1 MMEYNFYLPLVIIL
15 MLAIAIPLLFHLS
28 RYIGE
33 KSKQTDAINETY
45 ESGVKKTYK
54 DSFERFNIK
63 YYLVAI
69 IFVLFDVE
77 ILFMFPWA
85 VTLRETSIL
94 GLIEMFTFM
103 TLLLAGLIY
112 IYKKGALK
120 WS

>member
-1 MMEYNFYLPLVIIL
+1 MDYNFYLPLTVILIL
-15 MLAIAIPLLFHLS
+15 TVMIPFLFHLS
-28 RYIGE
+28 RYVGE
-33 KSKQTDAINETY
+33 KSKQTTSINETY

-85 VTLRETSIL
+85 VTLRETNLL
-94 GLIEMFTFM
+94 GLFEMFTFM
-103 TLLLAGLIY
+103 FLLLAGLIY

-120 WS
+120 WN

>member
-1 MMEYNFYLPLVIIL
+1 M
-15 MLAIAIPLLFHLS
+15 IPFLFHLS
-28 RYIGE
+28 RYLGDAT
-33 KSKQTDAINETY
+33 KNNDAINQTY
-45 ESGVKKTYK
+45 ESGIKKTYK

-69 IFVLFDVE
+69 IFVIFDVE

-94 GLIEMFTFM
+94 GLVEMFIFM

>member
-1 MMEYNFYLPLVIIL
+1 MNYNFYLPLTIIL
-15 MLAIAIPLLFHLS
+15 SLTLLIPFLFHLS

-33 KSKQTDAINETY
+33 KSKQGSGINGVY
-45 ESGVKKTYK
+45 ESGIKKTYK

-69 IFVLFDVE
+69 IFVIFDVE

-85 VTLRETSIL
+85 VTLRETNML
-94 GLIEMFTFM
+94 GLVEMFTFM
-103 TLLLAGLIY
+103 ILLLAGLIY

>member
-1 MMEYNFYLPLVIIL
+1 MEYNFYLPLTIIL
-15 MLAIAIPLLFHLS
+15 ILAVAIPFLFHLS

-33 KSKQTDAINETY
+33 KSKHSNAINETY

-85 VTLRETSIL
+85 VTLRETNIL
-94 GLIEMFTFM
+94 GLVEMFTFM
-103 TLLLAGLIY
+103 ILLLAGLIY

>member
-1 MMEYNFYLPLVIIL
+1 MSYNFYLPLTIIL
-15 MLAIAIPLLFHLS
+15 LLTIAIPFLFHLS
-28 RYIGE
+28 RYLGE
-33 KSKQTDAINETY
+33 KTKPNVSVNEVY

-85 VTLRETSIL
+85 VTLRETNLL
-94 GLIEMFTFM
+94 GLFEMFTFM
-103 TLLLAGLIY
+103 LLLLAGLIY

-120 WS
+120 WD

>member
-1 MMEYNFYLPLVIIL
+1 MDYNFYLPLTVIL
-15 MLAIAIPLLFHLS
+15 LLAIAIPFLFHLS

-33 KSKQTDAINETY
+33 ESKQSKSINETY
-45 ESGVKKTYK
+45 ECGIKKTYK

-63 YYLVAI
+63 FYLVAI
-69 IFVLFDVE
+69 IFVIFDVE

-85 VTLRETSIL
+85 VTLRETNLL
-94 GLIEMFTFM
+94 GLFEMFTFM

-120 WS
+120 WD

>member
-1 MMEYNFYLPLVIIL
+1 MNYNFYLPLTIILLLAVII
-15 MLAIAIPLLFHLS
+15 PFLFHLS

-33 KSKQTDAINETY
+33 KTKHNASINETY

-85 VTLRETSIL
+85 VTLRETNLL
-94 GLIEMFTFM
+94 GLFEMFTFM
-103 TLLLAGLIY
+103 LLLLAGLIY

-120 WS
+120 WN

>member
-1 MMEYNFYLPLVIIL
+1 MQYNFYLPLSIIL
-15 MLAIAIPLLFHLS
+15 VLTILIPSLFHLS

-33 KSKQTDAINETY
+33 KSKSGKAINQTY
-45 ESGVKKTYK
+45 ESGIKKTYK
-54 DSFERFNIK
+54 DSFERFNIR

-69 IFVLFDVE
+69 IFVIFDVE

-85 VTLRETSIL
+85 VTLRQT
-94 GLIEMFTFM
+94 GLFGLFEMFTFM
-103 TLLLAGLIY
+103 ALLLAGLIY

>member
-1 MMEYNFYLPLVIIL
+1 MNYNFYLPLTAIL
-15 MLAIAIPLLFHLS
+15 ILTVLIPFLFHLS

-33 KSKQTDAINETY
+33 QSKSGKAINQTY
-45 ESGVKKTYK
+45 ESGIKKTYK

-69 IFVLFDVE
+69 IFVIFDVE

-85 VTLRETSIL
+85 VTLRETSL
-94 GLIEMFTFM
+94 FGLVEMFTFM
-103 TLLLAGLIY
+103 ILLLAGLIY

>member
-1 MMEYNFYLPLVIIL
+1 MGYNFYLPLIIIL
-15 MLAIAIPLLFHLS
+15 ILTVMIPFLFHLS
-28 RYIGE
+28 RYLGDTT
-33 KSKQTDAINETY
+33 KDNEGIDQTY
-45 ESGVKKTYK
+45 ESGIKKTYK

-69 IFVLFDVE
+69 IFVIFDVE

-85 VTLRETSIL
+85 VTLRDTGIL
-94 GLIEMFTFM
+94 GLVEMFIFM

>member
-1 MMEYNFYLPLVIIL
+1 MPLGVIL
-15 MLAIAIPLLFHLS
+15 SLTVLIPFLFHLS

-33 KSKQTDAINETY
+33 KSKQGLAINQTY
-45 ESGVKKTYK
+45 ESGIKKTYK

-85 VTLRETSIL
+85 VTLRETMLL
-94 GLIEMFTFM
+94 GIVEMFSFM
-103 TLLLAGLIY
+103 GLLLAGLIY

>member
-1 MMEYNFYLPLVIIL
+1 MNDDFYLPLTIIL
-15 MLAIAIPLLFHLS
+15 ILTVMIPFLFHLS
-28 RYIGE
+28 RYLGDVT
-33 KSKQTDAINETY
+33 KDNNAINQTY
-45 ESGVKKTYK
+45 ESGIKKTYK

-69 IFVLFDVE
+69 IFIIFDVE

-85 VTLRETSIL
+85 VTLRDT
-94 GLIEMFTFM
+94 GLSGLVEMFIFM

>member
-1 MMEYNFYLPLVIIL
+1 MNSNFHISLTIIL
-15 MLAIAIPLLFHLS
+15 VLTALIPFLFHLS
-28 RYIGE
+28 RYLGE
-33 KSKQTDAINETY
+33 KSAQSKSINEVY
-45 ESGVKKTYK
+45 ESGIRKTYK

-69 IFVLFDVE
+69 IFVIFDVE

-85 VTLRETSIL
+85 VTLRQTGLL
-94 GLIEMFTFM
+94 GLVEMFTFM
-103 TLLLAGLIY
+103 GLLLAGLIY

>member
-1 MMEYNFYLPLVIIL
+1 MNYNFYLPLAVIL
-15 MLAIAIPLLFHLS
+15 TLSVLIPFLFHLS

-33 KSKQTDAINETY
+33 KSKQGSAINETY
-45 ESGVKKTYK
+45 ESGIKKTYK

-69 IFVLFDVE
+69 IFVIFDVE

-85 VTLRETSIL
+85 VTLRETALL
-94 GLIEMFTFM
+94 GLVEMFTFM
-103 TLLLAGLIY
+103 ILLLAGLIY

-120 WS
+120 WN

>member
-1 MMEYNFYLPLVIIL
+1 MNYNFYLPLTIIL
-15 MLAIAIPLLFHLS
+15 ILTALIPFLFHLS

-33 KSKQTDAINETY
+33 KTKKGTSINDTY

-69 IFVLFDVE
+69 VFVLFDVE
-77 ILFMFPWA
+77 IIFMFPWA
-85 VTLRETSIL
+85 VTLRETNIL
-94 GLIEMFTFM
+94 GIVEMFTFM
-103 TLLLAGLIY
+103 LLLLAGLIY

-120 WS
+120 WN

>member
-1 MMEYNFYLPLVIIL
+1 MKYNFYLPLTAIL
-15 MLAIAIPLLFHLS
+15 ILSVLIPFLFHLS

-33 KSKQTDAINETY
+33 KSKQNGAINETY
-45 ESGVKKTYK
+45 ESGIKKTYK

-69 IFVLFDVE
+69 IFVIFDVE

-85 VTLRETSIL
+85 VTLRATNFL
-94 GLIEMFTFM
+94 GLVEMFTFM
-103 TLLLAGLIY
+103 ILLLVGLIY

-120 WS
+120 WN

>member
-1 MMEYNFYLPLVIIL
+1 MIVILIL
-15 MLAIAIPLLFHLS
+15 TVMIPFLFHLS
-28 RYIGE
+28 RYVGD
-33 KSKQTDAINETY
+33 KSKDNGANNQTY
-45 ESGVKKTYK
+45 ESGIKKTYK

-63 YYLVAI
+63 YYIVAI
-69 IFVLFDVE
+69 IFVIFDVE

-85 VTLRETSIL
+85 VTLRDTNLL
-94 GLIEMFTFM
+94 GLVEMFCFM